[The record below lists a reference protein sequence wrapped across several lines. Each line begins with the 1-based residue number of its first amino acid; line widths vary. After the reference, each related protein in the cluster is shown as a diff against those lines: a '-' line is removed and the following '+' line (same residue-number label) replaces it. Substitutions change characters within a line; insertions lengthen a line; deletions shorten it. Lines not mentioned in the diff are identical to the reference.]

1 MHLLLGVWLFASAC
15 SALPSEPAPD
25 DSLCTELRD
34 HLVELRLLHT
44 DPMERGSRRAALTN
58 ALGHGFVS
66 RCRNTLSMGQVRC
79 AFGADSVAA
88 ADRCMSSP
96 IAPAPTS
103 PRRYF
108 GVEMW

>member
-25 DSLCTELRD
+25 GSLCTELRD

-44 DPMERGSRRAALTN
+44 DPVERGSRRAALTK
-58 ALGHGFVS
+58 AFGQEFVR
-66 RCRNTLSMGQVRC
+66 RCRNTLTMGQVRC
-79 AFGADSVAA
+79 AFGADSVAT
-88 ADRCMSSP
+88 ADRCIASP
-96 IAPAPTS
+96 LAPAPIS

-108 GVEMW
+108 GVGSW